1 MGGRTLKEHCEG
13 SKIIENYTF
22 NYSKQ
27 ALADLGFISEIN
39 SVWVPNDDENVR
51 NIHNEYVNFQSFL
64 FLYYYYIFFY
74 FFYLYII
81 FFIFLLFCLT
91 INKQIYLSWNFIVV
105 SFIIWFTAFV
115 FFFLILVEGF
125 QWHYFSFIYY
135 EIIVFTSAPIW
146 IVTLWSSFIFSVEGL
161 YCCFLSLDTL

>member
-51 NIHNEYVNFQSFL
+51 NIHNEYVNYQSFL
-64 FLYYYYIFFY
+64 FFILLLHILQFFLFTFSYLY
-74 FFYLYII
+74 FFVI
-81 FFIFLLFCLT
+81 
-91 INKQIYLSWNFIVV
+91 LSDN
-105 SFIIWFTAFV
+105 
-115 FFFLILVEGF
+115 
-125 QWHYFSFIYY
+125 
-135 EIIVFTSAPIW
+135 
-146 IVTLWSSFIFSVEGL
+146 
-161 YCCFLSLDTL
+161 

>member
-51 NIHNEYVNFQSFL
+51 NIHNKKSIFSHFY
-64 FLYYYYIFFY
+64 FLYYYYIFSNSFY
-74 FFYLYII
+74 FI

-91 INKQIYLSWNFIVV
+91 INKEINLSWNFIVV

-115 FFFLILVEGF
+115 FFFLILVEDF
-125 QWHYFSFIYY
+125 QNHYFSFIYY

-146 IVTLWSSFIFSVEGL
+146 IVTLWSSLFFPVEGL
-161 YCCFLSLDTL
+161 YCCFLS